1 MKNEIKIINNLID
14 KISDKHTLL
23 GKEGHSWNGLLR
35 SDIRFSMSKLIEAK
49 EIIER
54 NSNWIK

>member
-14 KISDKHTLL
+14 KMSDKHTLL
-23 GKEGHSWNGLLR
+23 GKDGHSWNGLLR

>member
-1 MKNEIKIINNLID
+1 MKDEIKIINNLID

-23 GKEGHSWNGLLR
+23 GKDGHSWNGLLR
-35 SDIRFSMSKLIEAK
+35 CDIRFSMSKLIEAK
-49 EIIER
+49 KILER